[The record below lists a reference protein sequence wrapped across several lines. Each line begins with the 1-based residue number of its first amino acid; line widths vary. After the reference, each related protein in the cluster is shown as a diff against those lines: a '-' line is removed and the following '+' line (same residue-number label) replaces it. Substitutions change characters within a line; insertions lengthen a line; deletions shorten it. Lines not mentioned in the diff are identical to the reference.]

1 MVALANVVISF
12 IQDYSSSAVMES
24 ISKMMP
30 KNSTVIRDSQAIS
43 IPADEIVPGDILRLE
58 TGDRVPC
65 DCRMIA
71 VSGIKVDQAILTGES
86 EPVVLRTKMTS
97 TNFLESK
104 NMTFC
109 GGNVVDGSGIGIV
122 VNTGNNTMMGSL
134 ATSAGKDNK
143 KDTYLAKEIRRAVIM
158 IAVLCAVTAIVCFIA
173 FVAWLRVDH
182 AGFITWPGIVG
193 ICLGLMIAYLP
204 EGVPLTVML
213 TLFIVAKRMARA
225 NVLAKDLTII
235 ETLGSINM
243 IASDKTGTLT
253 QNKMSVVE
261 LVFPN
266 NQIFTSPAGFHRA
279 STTHPSLFT
288 EFLQTS
294 THCNGYVA
302 PLWLVC
308 GR

>member
-1 MVALANVVISF
+1 
-12 IQDYSSSAVMES
+12 MES

-30 KNSTVIRDSQAIS
+30 KNSTVIRDSQAVS
-43 IPADEIVPGDILRLE
+43 IPAHDLVPGDVIRLE

-65 DCRMIA
+65 DIRMIA
-71 VSGIKVDQAILTGES
+71 VSGIKVDQSILTGES

-97 TNFLESK
+97 TNYLESK

-109 GGNVVDGSGIGIV
+109 GGNVVDGSGIGV
-122 VNTGNNTMMGSL
+122 VVSTGNRTIMGSL
-134 ATSAGKDNK
+134 ASNAAKDTK
-143 KDTYLAKEIRRAVIM
+143 KDTYLAKEIRRAIII
-158 IAVLCAVTAIVCFIA
+158 IAICCLVTAVVCFIA

-182 AGFITWPGIVG
+182 QGFITWPGIVG

-261 LVFPN
+261 IVFPSG
-266 NQIFTSPAGFHRA
+266 QVFTSPAGFHKA
-279 STTHPSLFT
+279 SSSHPNLFN
-288 EFLQTS
+288 EFVRIC
-294 THCNGYVA
+294 THCNGYVS
-302 PLWLVC
+302 PLSPPF
-308 GR
+308 G